1 MPYMKAIA
9 GHANTVGYLA
19 RYLERNGRALA
30 SDFIN
35 IQEVDYDGV
44 SWDRTMDLTRRE
56 CGTDKSPAGKRTRHY
71 EHIIVSLDERDAGVS
86 LEDFQDF
93 VTSWAESWFNDRL
106 GQYQVAIVYHDDNDE
121 RRERGERGI
130 LHAHIVVNN
139 TELQTSTR
147 LAPKLTR
154 SAVQTMRY
162 ELNRDAAARGWHAF
176 ATNGESLTQAEMD
189 ARGLQVSRGR
199 AYDQNIDSVV
209 GVDAVRGEESD
220 AADGPAPDAPGDS
233 PEPFVPGPGDD
244 PYYTE
249 REEAAAARARHP
261 NVDPDAVGSFTVAFS
276 DGTIMR
282 KGPAQRPAKPRTDTM
297 PERKTLRR
305 QGHSWKQDIRDRVDV
320 AVRMSRTAAEFAD
333 FCAMQGVTVDM
344 NRRGE
349 LRYRIEGAP
358 LGRRVLGTSLGFA
371 YTSESVNQA
380 LSMRNI
386 ERAQR
391 ATAKRGV
398 ARYVR
403 EPERE
408 AVMRA
413 ASKVR
418 TGTREGALEF
428 RQMLDLIRYN
438 DVNRITS
445 YEAYPNTK
453 QGEGM
458 LKIARSLGIFDSMPS
473 AEPPMPTPASDPD
486 AILEAAAREREER
499 GEGGLEA
506 GRVESSME
514 ETRRRDDSESTG
526 ESQRRTRH
534 GRRG

>member
-19 RYLERNGRALA
+19 QYLEKDGRALA

-35 IQEVDYDGV
+35 IQEVGYDGLP
-44 SWDRTMDLTRRE
+44 WDRAMDLTRRE
-56 CGTDKSPAGKRTRHY
+56 CGTDKSHAGKRTRHY
-71 EHIIVSLDERDAGVS
+71 EHIIVSLDERDADVT
-86 LEDFQDF
+86 LEEFQDF

-121 RRERGERGI
+121 RRERGVSGI

-199 AYDQNIDSVV
+199 AFDQNIDAVV
-209 GVDAVRGEESD
+209 GVDAIRGEE
-220 AADGPAPDAPGDS
+220 ADEADHGSPDDPGAT

-249 REEAAAARARHP
+249 DEDIAAARRRHP
-261 NVDPDAVGSFTVAFS
+261 GVDPDSIGSFTAVFS

-282 KGPAQRPAKPRTDTM
+282 KGPVQRPAQPRTDTM

-305 QGHSWKQDIRDRVDV
+305 EGHSWKQDIRDRVDV
-320 AVRMSRTAAEFAD
+320 AVRMSRTAAEFSD

-349 LRYRIEGAP
+349 LRYKIDGAP

-371 YTSESVNQA
+371 YTAESVNQA

-391 ATAKRGV
+391 STAKRGV

-403 EPERE
+403 EPERD

-413 ASKVR
+413 ASRVEP
-418 TGTREGALEF
+418 GTREGALEF
-428 RQMLDLIRYN
+428 KQMLELIRYN

-445 YEAYPNTK
+445 YAAYPEDSD
-453 QGEGM
+453 GARM
-458 LKIARSLGIFDSMPS
+458 LEVARSLGIFDAAPASSSPLTT
-473 AEPPMPTPASDPD
+473 PPSDPD
-486 AILEAAAREREER
+486 SILEAAAREREER

-506 GRVESSME
+506 GHIASV
-514 ETRRRDDSESTG
+514 TDDPRRSEDTDSTG
-526 ESQRRTRH
+526 EAHSRSRSD
-534 GRRG
+534 RRG